1 MAQQVEIA
9 GVVYEDVPYIQCPDE
24 NGVMHEFIDTEIPSG
39 AASASD
45 IVLGKKAYVNGEL
58 VTGSMD
64 LSDLL
69 VTSYESV
76 TVNRAV
82 SSHASVTAK
91 DIDGYSFVCWIDS
104 NPSGWIASTYME
116 NPTRQTT
123 NVWVANN
130 QTTTSGTGTVLC
142 FSLYVKDL

>member
-1 MAQQVEIA
+1 MAQQVKIA
-9 GVVYEDVPYIQCPDE
+9 GATYNDVPYISVPDG
-24 NGVMHEFIDTEIPSG
+24 NDVYHDFVDTSIPSDG
-39 AASASD
+39 ATSPD
-45 IVLGKKAYVNGEL
+45 ILAGKMAYVNGEL

-69 VTSYESV
+69 VTSYEAV

-91 DIDGYSFVCWIDS
+91 NISGYTFVCWIDS

-123 NVWVANN
+123 NVWVATN